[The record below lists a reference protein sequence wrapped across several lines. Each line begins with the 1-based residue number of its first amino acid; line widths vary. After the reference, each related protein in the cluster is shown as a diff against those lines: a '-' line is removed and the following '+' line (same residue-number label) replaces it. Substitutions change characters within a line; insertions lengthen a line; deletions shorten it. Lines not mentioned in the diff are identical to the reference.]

1 MKRFNLIILTVVMS
15 LLCISC
21 ATTTTKAKEMPS
33 GVLFVNLPESSYE
46 WQVLTSDRSIKVHNS
61 DIEGIGN
68 FRVYEIQ
75 STRNGIFR
83 VVFNYKNIE
92 TDEVEYSLA
101 YNIELN
107 KGIMRVLNAKDSS
120 IKNTPLEI
128 IGNKTEGN

>member
-1 MKRFNLIILTVVMS
+1 MAS
-15 LLCISC
+15 
-21 ATTTTKAKEMPS
+21 
-33 GVLFVNLPESSYE
+33 
-46 WQVLTSDRSIKVHNS
+46 
-61 DIEGIGN
+61 
-68 FRVYEIQ
+68 
-75 STRNGIFR
+75 FR

>member
-15 LLCISC
+15 LLCISY
-21 ATTTTKAKEMPS
+21 TTTTKAKEMPS

-46 WQVLTSDRSIKVHNS
+46 WQVLTSDRSIKVYNS

-75 STRNGIFR
+75 PTRNGIFR